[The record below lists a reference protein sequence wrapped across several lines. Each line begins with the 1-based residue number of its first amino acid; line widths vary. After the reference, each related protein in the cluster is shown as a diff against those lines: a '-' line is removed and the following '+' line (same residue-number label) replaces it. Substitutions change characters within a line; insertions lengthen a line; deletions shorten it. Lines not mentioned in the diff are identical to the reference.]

1 MFKLFFSV
9 LSVGVGL
16 VVRASVDSPLYVYP
30 GGREALMAVMAEA
43 AASNFPPESV
53 SSQEVNDTLAF
64 LQARTIGEIE
74 DLVSADPRLL
84 FIRFGKHS
92 IYSRILVHTLL
103 PVVAYA
109 ADPSMQLSA
118 VELGG
123 TRALVAMG
131 MIINWNVCRDTKDC
145 DQARN
150 IFARSDF
157 ALAFFLKYIL
167 VRNNPA
173 IGWTYEQMMMH
184 ILSTTPTDPALM
196 EAFTSIMFVEEF
208 EIVLERVREARAKFI
223 GEPRRHTEDSG
234 TGTLRNVWEQLL
246 EEAYRFAVREIEITE
261 RRNER
266 VDHHRPAGEFA
277 VDGLNRT

>member
-74 DLVSADPRLL
+74 DLISADPRLL

-131 MIINWNVCRDTKDC
+131 MIINWSAGIQKTVNKPETFSHEV
-145 DQARN
+145 
-150 IFARSDF
+150 
-157 ALAFFLKYIL
+157 
-167 VRNNPA
+167 
-173 IGWTYEQMMMH
+173 
-184 ILSTTPTDPALM
+184 
-196 EAFTSIMFVEEF
+196 TSPWHF
-208 EIVLERVREARAKFI
+208 
-223 GEPRRHTEDSG
+223 S
-234 TGTLRNVWEQLL
+234 
-246 EEAYRFAVREIEITE
+246 
-261 RRNER
+261 
-266 VDHHRPAGEFA
+266 
-277 VDGLNRT
+277 